1 MNFLNDLLGID
12 GPDPGLGK
20 VALRIE
26 FPDNEELFR
35 YLDTNKQ
42 IQQFVKAPNSK
53 NPRDPETQSR
63 LQKIVANAKGQPAP
77 PLPAADLESD
87 SGVVLIPIDQ
97 IFTDHKNFQN
107 RETDYSS
114 DSVNRILQ
122 AIGEGSF
129 RWSMFDPITVWA
141 DPADGGK
148 LKILSG
154 HSRTEAFRQAAASR
168 STAEGKDFS
177 RIPAKIFT
185 GTLEEAKELARTSNN
200 LSTKET
206 EVERAIYYREKRMAG
221 TSQKEIRDLAAK
233 YEGKNAGF
241 IINLS
246 YLSPAGKTWD
256 SLRILSAGTESENS
270 RTIKEIADW
279 IGEARRKFPD
289 LTNGHENEIFDW
301 LFGGAFSRIKG
312 KRDYLERLS
321 MAIQRATQ
329 FGVMDERL
337 NIENRSLK
345 TASEIEYDEK
355 VEKARADYNEAEK
368 VLKEKRKE
376 FISRGADPNR
386 LESYLLEYQAA
397 VNNALRRLN
406 ELVKIRDQV
415 RDGAKN
421 QMSLF
426 GLGSAGSRAGL
437 FGLALGVHP
446 ETSLGDVYIIEPER
460 IPYGQEIGSVS
471 FNKES
476 FNFFSKLSL
485 KRSKK
490 KIPENKLQSSR
501 EIASFLRNY
510 IFDQGEL
517 EFRESFHVL
526 YLSNSLRC
534 LGAYKVADGGI
545 AAVLVDQRMVFSGAY
560 MTGAS
565 AMILAHNHPSG
576 SLRPS
581 QGDENMTRKIKASA
595 ELLDF
600 QLLDHI
606 IVTESSYY
614 SFFDNG
620 LL

>member
-12 GPDPGLGK
+12 GPGPGLGK

-63 LQKIVANAKGQPAP
+63 LQKIVATAKSQPAP
-77 PLPAADLESD
+77 PLPATDLESD

-107 RETDYSS
+107 RESSFSS
-114 DSVNRILQ
+114 DSVARILQ
-122 AIGEGSF
+122 AITDGSF
-129 RWSMFDPITVWA
+129 RWSMFDPITVWP

-148 LKILSG
+148 YKILSG
-154 HSRTEAFRQAAASR
+154 HSRTEAFNQAFASGLSADGR
-168 STAEGKDFS
+168 DFS
-177 RIPAKIFT
+177 RIPAKIFQ
-185 GTLEEAKELARTSNN
+185 GSLEEARELARTSNN

-206 EVERAIYYREKRMAG
+206 EVERAIYYREKRLSG

-312 KRDYLERLS
+312 KRDYLERLG

-355 VEKARADYNEAEK
+355 VEKARAEYNEAEK
-368 VLKEKRKE
+368 ILKEKRKE

-386 LESYLLEYQAA
+386 LESYLVEYQAA
-397 VNNALRRLN
+397 VNNSLRRLN

-426 GLGSAGSRAGL
+426 GLGSAGSGAGL

-446 ETSLGDVYIIEPER
+446 PSSVGSIIMIEPE
-460 IPYGQEIGSVS
+460 PDNLYQIGALTFEKGA
-471 FNKES
+471 FNY
-476 FNFFSKLSL
+476 FSKITL
-485 KRSKK
+485 KKSRKLV
-490 KIPENKLQSSR
+490 PENQLINKDDVA
-501 EIASFLRNY
+501 EFLRDYVYDKNEM
-510 IFDQGEL
+510 DL
-517 EFRESFHVL
+517 RESCHVIFCDP
-526 YLSNSLRC
+526 SLRVHGVLKVAEGGIDYVAIDNRLIFAAAFT
-534 LGAYKVADGGI
+534 LGASRLYI
-545 AAVLVDQRMVFSGAY
+545 
-560 MTGAS
+560 T
-565 AMILAHNHPSG
+565 HNHPSG
-576 SLRPS
+576 AVQPS
-581 QGDENMTRKIKASA
+581 KEDIRYTKVLNVQCKALGL
-595 ELLDF
+595 E
-600 QLLDHI
+600 LLDHI
-606 IVTESSYY
+606 IISS
-614 SFFDNG
+614 SNVASLKASQWF
-620 LL
+620 